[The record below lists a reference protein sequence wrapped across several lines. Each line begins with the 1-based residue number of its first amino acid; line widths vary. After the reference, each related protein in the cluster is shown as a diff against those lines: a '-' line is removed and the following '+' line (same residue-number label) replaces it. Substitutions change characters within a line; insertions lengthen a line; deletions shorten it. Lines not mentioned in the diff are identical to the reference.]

1 MIVRASASRWI
12 DAAIAVL
19 LFATATAVLVGTN
32 DMGFV
37 RDEAFYF
44 RHAEGYQNWFV
55 EVEAGGERAEK
66 ALGRDATLSTWRR
79 NSEHPPLNK
88 ILFGYSWRLL
98 GRKLRPVSAIRWQ
111 DIPEQKGEREAIAEV
126 RGLGPAHGFQPGAQ
140 VQLLSPQIVGE
151 PSAVGGR
158 ELAVGEVIKR
168 TPRGATLRLLGGAEP
183 ERLRATCQAA
193 GPGGDGV
200 IRRTGCEG
208 LEIRPLYLLG
218 ESAAMR
224 LPGALFAALLVM
236 FIFLAARGFF
246 AGRVAGAWQLERPFA
261 LLAACGYLLLPRAF
275 YHAHLCTFDTTIVA
289 LLFITTMAYHR
300 SLKSSAWV
308 WITAVLWGFSLLGK
322 HNALFFPVALIVH
335 WFWDGLAEGRIRLP
349 WTGLAPIA
357 AAALVGMAG
366 ALWLHPLLGLAAALL
381 IMARPG
387 GGLRLPPVPRAY
399 FAMLPI
405 GLGML
410 VAGWP
415 LLWHDTAAN
424 FLNWIEFH
432 LSHEHYMQE
441 YFGRVL
447 AYPPFPIELPW
458 LLTALTWT
466 LPLLAVCAVGGL
478 LLLGG
483 AGRRWLALARAWK
496 AGESAAGER
505 AGATA
510 EAAVEAAESRSLER
524 LVIVGVIWPIAL
536 ISLPSTP
543 VFGGTK
549 HWFLAYPF
557 MLLIAGHGARAIWA
571 HACRRLRT
579 STSAGQRLAASAAA
593 WLIVLLVALPSARA
607 TREVHPHG
615 TAYYN
620 ELIGGLP
627 GAADA
632 GMQRQ
637 FWGGATRDG
646 LAVVNRRA
654 PKGARV
660 WFHKC
665 AWTAFVMYQREGW
678 FRRDLSYAGKP
689 QGSSHGFYHHQKDHD
704 DYELEC
710 LRDYGVRAPVMQL
723 SIDGVPM
730 LSVYERPR

>member
-1 MIVRASASRWI
+1 MIDRASASRWI
-12 DAAIAVL
+12 DAVIAVL
-19 LFATATAVLVGTN
+19 LFVVALVILVATN

-44 RHAEGYQNWFV
+44 RHSEGYQNWFV
-55 EVEAGGERAEK
+55 DVEAGGERAEK
-66 ALGRDATLSTWRR
+66 ALGREATLKTWRH

-88 ILFGYSWRLL
+88 ILFGYSWREL
-98 GRKLRPVSAIRWQ
+98 GRKLRPIKNIRWRE
-111 DIPEQKGEREAIAEV
+111 PAEKGGEREAIADV

-140 VQLLSPQIVGE
+140 VQLLAPQVIGE
-151 PSAVGGR
+151 PSDIRGR
-158 ELAVGEVIKR
+158 ELAVGEVLTR
-168 TPRGATLRLLGGAEP
+168 SRSSATLRLLGEAIP
-183 ERLRATCQAA
+183 ERLKATCQPA

-208 LEIRPLYLLG
+208 VEIRSLYVLG

-236 FIFLAARGFF
+236 AIYLAARGMF
-246 AGRVAGAWQLERPFA
+246 AGRGGAAWRLERPFA
-261 LLAACGYLLLPRAF
+261 LLAACGYLLLPRPF

-289 LLFITTMAYHR
+289 LLFITTVAYHR
-300 SLKSSAWV
+300 SLRSSAWV
-308 WITAVLWGFSLLGK
+308 WVTAVLWGFSLLAK
-322 HNALFFPVALIVH
+322 HNALVLPVALIAH
-335 WFWDGLAEGRIRLP
+335 WLWDGLAEGRIRAP
-349 WTGLAPIA
+349 WPGWLALGVAGLVGA
-357 AAALVGMAG
+357 AA
-366 ALWLHPLLGLAAALL
+366 ALWLHPLIGIGLALL
-381 IMARPG
+381 IVARPG
-387 GGLRLPPVPRAY
+387 AGLQLPPVPRSY

-405 GLGML
+405 GLCML

-424 FLNWIEFH
+424 FLNWIDFH
-432 LSHEHYMQE
+432 VGHEHYMQE

-447 AYPPFPIELPW
+447 AYPPFPMEMPW
-458 LLTALTWT
+458 VLTGLTWT
-466 LPLLAVCAVGGL
+466 LPLLAACALGVVM
-478 LLLGG
+478 LLGG
-483 AGRRWLALARAWK
+483 SVRLWSGRLRSWRDGVAVTDGWQRDDDRARA
-496 AGESAAGER
+496 
-505 AGATA
+505 
-510 EAAVEAAESRSLER
+510 RSLQR
-524 LVIVGVIWPIAL
+524 LIVLGALWPIAL

-557 MLLIAGHGARAIWA
+557 MLLIAGYGAQSVWA
-571 HACRRLRT
+571 LACQRLRV
-579 STSAGQRLAASAAA
+579 ASALAPRLLASCGA
-593 WLIVLLVALPSARA
+593 WLIVLLIALPSARA

-627 GAADA
+627 GAAA
-632 GMQRQ
+632 VGLQRQ
-637 FWGGATRDG
+637 FWGGATRAG
-646 LAVVNRRA
+646 LATVNKRA
-654 PKGARV
+654 AKGARV

-678 FRRDLSYAGKP
+678 FRRDLSYSGKP
-689 QGSSHGFYHHQKDHD
+689 PGSSLGFYHHQKDHD

-710 LRDYGVRAPVMQL
+710 LADYAVRAPIMQL
-723 SIDGVPM
+723 SIEGVPM